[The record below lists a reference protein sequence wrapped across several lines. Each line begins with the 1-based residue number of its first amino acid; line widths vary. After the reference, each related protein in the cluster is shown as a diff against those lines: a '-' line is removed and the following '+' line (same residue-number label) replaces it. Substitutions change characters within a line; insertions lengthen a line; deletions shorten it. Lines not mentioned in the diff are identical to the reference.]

1 MTINERPDAPFIT
14 DELLAESDRLLC
26 DALWIEKDPEIRQHI
41 EKLQLGISYLILTRM
56 PLETPGRDILID
68 RFGWQCRRC
77 GITELHERVSLEQGL
92 MFMKKARYAASMEG
106 RLRVDYKM

>member
-1 MTINERPDAPFIT
+1 
-14 DELLAESDRLLC
+14 
-26 DALWIEKDPEIRQHI
+26 
-41 EKLQLGISYLILTRM
+41 M

-68 RFGWQCRRC
+68 RFGWQCRRY

-92 MFMKKARYAASMEG
+92 MFMKKSRYAVSLEG